1 MNTTTDSSTM
11 EKAETGCV
19 RSVLFPIGEGGF
31 PIRLDLVL
39 LNDVAMRRL
48 GATYGEGQAKYG
60 TFNWQKGFNE
70 SVYMAHAM
78 EHLLLYMAD
87 DKSEDHLAHACW
99 NLMTLM
105 WVQEKKPELLDIQN
119 ARTTDFATLQ
129 KDKLHVFVGKVVGGV
144 VSSECEKCGGQPSD
158 PRHTA
163 SWLLDAEE
171 VQPHGF
177 EPREIGSNSGRFT
190 DLCVHCGENQNHP
203 HHHNA
208 SQRP

>member
-1 MNTTTDSSTM
+1 MNTTTNTSTM

-78 EHLLLYMAD
+78 EHLLLYMAG

-119 ARTTDFATLQ
+119 ARVTDFATLQ
-129 KDKLHVFVGKVVGGV
+129 KPQPEDHVFVGAVVGGI
-144 VSSECEKCGGQPSD
+144 VSSEC
-158 PRHTA
+158 
-163 SWLLDAEE
+163 
-171 VQPHGF
+171 V
-177 EPREIGSNSGRFT
+177 I
-190 DLCVHCGENQNHP
+190 CGETPEGKYHKAAWELP
-203 HHHNA
+203 HAYEASGYGADSPCKVCSHGVESPLHHNA
-208 SQRP
+208 SQR